1 MIIIKKS
8 PVIKQVVE
16 QNIIVDFYSKKNTSS
31 NLFTSFLNNIYKNE
45 KEKIKTDKL
54 NQRDFSF
61 GVLID
66 TDQAWKFAEVVT
78 EAAALGLTFSG
89 DQTNIRKKHM
99 KSVFNTELSDIL
111 IFGKNDRFDVTR
123 EEFVEGLFTTV
134 PIYSLSDEL
143 QTVLKAVRQFSAVK
157 KSLIKKYPRN
167 TFSPTLYE
175 LVSLN
180 KTTKK
185 EKKEKQQEEV
195 VITSDWIRVGKKYID
210 KNSADDVVY
219 RTRKT
224 DYIIP
229 GIYYYV

>member
-1 MIIIKKS
+1 
-8 PVIKQVVE
+8 
-16 QNIIVDFYSKKNTSS
+16 
-31 NLFTSFLNNIYKNE
+31 
-45 KEKIKTDKL
+45 
-54 NQRDFSF
+54 
-61 GVLID
+61 
-66 TDQAWKFAEVVT
+66 
-78 EAAALGLTFSG
+78 
-89 DQTNIRKKHM
+89 
-99 KSVFNTELSDIL
+99 
-111 IFGKNDRFDVTR
+111 
-123 EEFVEGLFTTV
+123 
-134 PIYSLSDEL
+134 
-143 QTVLKAVRQFSAVK
+143 VK

-195 VITSDWIRVGKKYID
+195 VIASDWIRVGKKYID

-224 DYIIP
+224 DYVIP